1 MDFLFLLL
9 IDAGILTIFYLVFK
23 KNIARALN
31 SRERV
36 KELETEINKLLA
48 QFNNAA
54 DRNITI
60 LEERV
65 LKLEDL
71 IRRADQRIKLLQ
83 QTPVPKPEVSV
94 NEPFQLRD
102 RPAAA
107 YAYPTKTQDQ
117 LQAAPIVVKSRSEE
131 GRDEKVVRLHREGMG
146 IDSIAHHLGISTTEV
161 KLILRMA
168 EDAL

>member
-1 MDFLFLLL
+1 M
-9 IDAGILTIFYLVFK
+9 IDILALTVFYLIFK
-23 KNIARALN
+23 NRIAKALD

-36 KELETEINKLLA
+36 RELETEINKLLA

-65 LKLEDL
+65 FKLEDL
-71 IRRADQRIKLLQ
+71 LRRADQRIKLLQ
-83 QTPVPKPEVSV
+83 QTPSIKTDVAVPE
-94 NEPFQLRD
+94 QLMTRD
-102 RPAAA
+102 LAGGTYTPTAKRQEFRPASSV
-107 YAYPTKTQDQ
+107 
-117 LQAAPIVVKSRSEE
+117 VVKPRQEE
-131 GRDEKVVRLHREGMG
+131 GRDETVVKLHREGME

-168 EDAL
+168 EDIK